1 MEELMEFQ
9 VIWPENEDRP
19 ITIEWYSDE
28 AEGDARDIQRR
39 EAAAPVSIPRPMG
52 WSPPVSDSDTDS
64 DLETESEKMVPP
76 HVLVSRR
83 WSEPSSSV
91 AFSLCSGPGRKLKG
105 RDLRNVRNFVL
116 RMTGFLE
123 T

>member
-1 MEELMEFQ
+1 MEFQ
-9 VIWPENEDRP
+9 VIWPENEDCP

-28 AEGDARDIQRR
+28 AEGDKRDFQRR
-39 EAAAPVSIPRPMG
+39 EAAAAPVSIPKPMG
-52 WSPPVSDSDTDS
+52 CRRPPVSDSDTDS
-64 DLETESEKMVPP
+64 ESESDEMVPP
-76 HVLVSRR
+76 HVLVARR
-83 WSEPSSSV
+83 WSEPSSSA
-91 AFSLCSGPGRKLKG
+91 AFSLCSGPGRTLKG

>member
-9 VIWPENEDRP
+9 VIWPENEERP

-28 AEGDARDIQRR
+28 AEGDTRDFHRR
-39 EAAAPVSIPRPMG
+39 EAAAPVSIQRPMG
-52 WSPPVSDSDTDS
+52 WRPPVSDSDSDS
-64 DLETESEKMVPP
+64 ESESESEDMVPP
-76 HVLVSRR
+76 HVLVARR
-83 WSEPSSSV
+83 WSEPSSAA
-91 AFSLCSGPGRKLKG
+91 AFSLCSGPGRTLKG
-105 RDLRNVRNFVL
+105 RDLRNVRDFVL